1 MRELDRMGFERVY
14 IAPGTFSRKMKFD
27 SIKVI
32 EKKTLV
38 EVIYDVFGG
47 LERFSK

>member
-1 MRELDRMGFERVY
+1 
-14 IAPGTFSRKMKFD
+14 MKFD